1 MKRQLTL
8 VFVLIVLLGVA
19 VGMAGATPQRIVSLA
34 PSITENLFALGV
46 GDRVVG
52 VTSWCHFP
60 DEARTRTIVGDAMNL
75 NVELVL
81 GLEPDLVVGDATL
94 VQSHLEVLEGLGVP
108 TFVIGPSTVAE
119 VQESLIQLGEAV
131 GAKESGE
138 VLATNMQARLE
149 ELVGGVER
157 ERKVRVWMEIWN
169 EPLMTVGPGSFMHEL
184 IVLAGGENIAGDSP
198 TAWPVFSEE
207 LVIERDPEVVIL
219 TSYNLEEAL
228 SRSAWQ
234 GTTAMKNGHVY
245 EVNPDLYSRTTPRLL
260 DALEELIGILDG
272 IEK

>member
-8 VFVLIVLLGVA
+8 VFVLMVVLGVA